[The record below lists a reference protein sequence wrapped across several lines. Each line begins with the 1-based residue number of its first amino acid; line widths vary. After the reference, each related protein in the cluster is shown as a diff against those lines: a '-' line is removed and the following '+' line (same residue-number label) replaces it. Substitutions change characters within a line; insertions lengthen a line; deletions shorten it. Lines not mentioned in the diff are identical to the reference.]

1 MKNTFSI
8 ITILTAFSGCISP
21 DDCET
26 ETEIVYVEV
35 NNTIEINTT
44 IEIEKTSNYLHGIAI
59 DGYLQGATV
68 QIGSYETET
77 DENGTWNLNI
87 PSDINLSGEIIQIY
101 GGIDSDTGDEFEGVL
116 KTPFENF
123 DTEIISTPLST
134 LVSSLVRENVPVETA
149 YQKVGEIVGID
160 PKNLRKNHFELLDE
174 NISDGLEIAKNALL
188 LQKGVEIVSENLN
201 GDSFDF
207 ELLQKGIAKA
217 ILSDEN
223 LSIQKILREPEKII
237 IQLGAT
243 PEAFRNFDLSKD
255 SISFIADEV
264 EKIDFIDGKDRELS
278 IREQSKVIDLM
289 SEEFERFVRDENDEN
304 LSIEDIEKNL
314 IVFGGVEGIVE
325 KIDFDEK
332 NSDLIDSF
340 FSKDIVKENVDSY
353 DILKDFGLEDDD
365 IRHIDEHEDI
375 DFINLNL
382 EEADIEQI
390 SDEVQKIKDRFP
402 EIPETEDSFPELP
415 RPTEEDL
422 DNTFYTE
429 EEESRILY

>member
-8 ITILTAFSGCISP
+8 ISILIAFSGCISP

-26 ETEIVYVEV
+26 EKEIIYVEV

-44 IEIEKTSNYLHGIAI
+44 VEKTSNYLHGIAI

-68 QIGSYETET
+68 QIGSYKTET

-87 PSDINLSGEIIQIY
+87 PSDVNLSGEIIQIY
-101 GGIDSDTGDEFEGVL
+101 GGIDSDTGDDFEGIL

-123 DTEIISTPLST
+123 DTEIVSTPLST
-134 LVSSLVRENVPVETA
+134 LVSSIVRENIPVETA

-160 PKNLRKNHFELLDE
+160 PKNLRKNHFKLFDE

-207 ELLQKGIAKA
+207 ELLQKGIARV

-223 LSIQKILREPEKII
+223 LSIKEILREPEKII
-237 IQLGAT
+237 TQLGAT
-243 PEAFRNFDLSKD
+243 PESFANFDLSKE
-255 SISFIADEV
+255 SLFFLADEV

-289 SEEFERFVRDENDEN
+289 SEEFERFVRNENDEN

-314 IVFGGVEGIVE
+314 IIFGGVEGIVE
-325 KIDFDEK
+325 KIDFEDK

-340 FSKDIVKENVDSY
+340 FSKDIVKDNVDSY
-353 DILKDFGLEDDD
+353 DILKDFGLEDDE
-365 IRHIDEHEDI
+365 IRHIDKYEEI
-375 DFINLNL
+375 DFIDFDLK
-382 EEADIEQI
+382 ESDIEQI

-402 EIPETEDSFPELP
+402 EIPETEDSIPELP
-415 RPTEEDL
+415 QPTEEEL
-422 DNTFYTE
+422 ENTTFI

>member
-8 ITILTAFSGCISP
+8 IAILIAFSGCISP

-26 ETEIVYVEV
+26 EKEIVYVEV

-44 IEIEKTSNYLHGIAI
+44 TEIEKTSNYLHGIAI

-68 QIGSYETET
+68 QIGSYKTET

-87 PSDINLSGEIIQIY
+87 PSDVNLSGEIIQID
-101 GGIDSDTGDEFEGVL
+101 GGIDSDTGDDFEGVL

-123 DTEIISTPLST
+123 DTQIVSTPLST
-134 LVSSLVRENVPVETA
+134 LVSSLVRENIPVETA

-160 PKNLRKNHFELLDE
+160 PKNLRKNHFKLFDE

-207 ELLQKGIAKA
+207 ELLQKGIARV

-223 LSIQKILREPEKII
+223 LSIKEILREPEKII
-237 IQLGAT
+237 TQLGAT
-243 PEAFRNFDLSKD
+243 PESFANFDLSKE
-255 SISFIADEV
+255 SLFFLADEV

-289 SEEFERFVRDENDEN
+289 SEEFERFVRNENDEN

-325 KIDFDEK
+325 KIDFEDK

-353 DILKDFGLEDDD
+353 DTLKDFGLEDDD
-365 IRHIDEHEDI
+365 IRHIDEHEEI
-375 DFINLNL
+375 DFIDFDL
-382 EEADIEQI
+382 EESDIEQI
-390 SDEVQKIKDRFP
+390 SDEVQKIKDRLP
-402 EIPETEDSFPELP
+402 EIPESEDEIPELP
-415 RPTEEDL
+415 RIIEGEDTE
-422 DNTFYTE
+422 NIIFT